1 MTNWYK
7 IVSISENYTFLLLLI
22 PKKLKRITKKNCI
35 LGNNY
40 HSF

>member
-7 IVSISENYTFLLLLI
+7 IVSMSENYTTI
-22 PKKLKRITKKNCI
+22 DSPKIKRITKKNCI